1 MADKLDLYLY
11 NDIDVLIRAQEFLLK
26 DAKKRKASDDSIHV
40 DEDIIAC
47 LKAIKSI
54 QIQLTQN

>member
-26 DAKKRKASDDSIHV
+26 DAKKRKASDYVINV
-40 DEDIIAC
+40 DEDILTC